1 MNISPLTM
9 ILLLV
14 AALVAGKTLLPNIQL
29 QDGENKK
36 GGLTFSKLS
45 S

>member
-14 AALVAGKTLLPNIQL
+14 AALVAGNTLLPKIQL
-29 QDGENKK
+29 RRRFRGC
-36 GGLTFSKLS
+36 
-45 S
+45 

>member
-14 AALVAGKTLLPNIQL
+14 AALVAGNTLLPKIQL
-29 QDGENKK
+29 YDG
-36 GGLTFSKLS
+36 GGAT
-45 S
+45 

>member
-14 AALVAGKTLLPNIQL
+14 AALLAGHINFRKIEL
-29 QDGENKK
+29 GCGNKA
-36 GGLTFSKLS
+36 GFSKNCTS
-45 S
+45 

>member
-14 AALVAGKTLLPNIQL
+14 AALVAGNTLVPKIQL
-29 QDGENKK
+29 QGADGE
-36 GGLTFSKLS
+36 GS
-45 S
+45 

>member
-14 AALVAGKTLLPNIQL
+14 AALVVGNTLVSKIQL
-29 QDGENKK
+29 QAKANDC
-36 GGLTFSKLS
+36 
-45 S
+45 

>member
-14 AALVAGKTLLPNIQL
+14 AALVAGNILVPKIQL
-29 QDGENKK
+29 QQ
-36 GGLTFSKLS
+36 GGAES
-45 S
+45 

>member
-14 AALVAGKTLLPNIQL
+14 AALVAGNTLFPKIQL
-29 QDGENKK
+29 QLNLHKEEKA
-36 GGLTFSKLS
+36 S
-45 S
+45 

>member
-14 AALVAGKTLLPNIQL
+14 AALVVRNTLVSKIQL
-29 QDGENKK
+29 QNSLKDC
-36 GGLTFSKLS
+36 
-45 S
+45 

>member
-14 AALVAGKTLLPNIQL
+14 AALVAGNTLFPKIQL
-29 QDGENKK
+29 NDGANQTR
-36 GGLTFSKLS
+36 GNS
-45 S
+45 

>member
-14 AALVAGKTLLPNIQL
+14 AALVAGNTLFPKIQL
-29 QDGENKK
+29 VSANSGP
-36 GGLTFSKLS
+36 
-45 S
+45 